1 MGKPSGS
8 FKRVKRLFTAAFNQL
23 KGRMIYANLAQLVVL
38 SHVVLAFWTQV
49 RGRGVALGEPEQR
62 LGMESR

>member
-1 MGKPSGS
+1 
-8 FKRVKRLFTAAFNQL
+8 
-23 KGRMIYANLAQLVVL
+23 MIYANLAQLVVL